1 MSTPPTTYTVHAR
14 STGEVAEVIAADE
27 AIGIDARWGAEPAGL
42 PGPAELLAAAFAA
55 CLLKNL
61 ERSRSMLSFSY
72 EHAEVRVVAHRQDAP
87 PKFVGISYELTI
99 ATDESER
106 RVELVHRNL
115 QKFGTVYNTL
125 AAVCDV
131 HGDVVAAR
139 RAPRGD

>member
-1 MSTPPTTYTVHAR
+1 MSTAPTTYTVHAR

-27 AIGIDARWGAEPAGL
+27 VIAIDARWGAEPAGL
-42 PGPAELLAAAFAA
+42 PGPAELLAAAFSA

-72 EHAEVRVVAHRQDAP
+72 EHAEARVVAHRQDAP

-99 ATDESER
+99 ATDEPER

-131 HGDVVAAR
+131 RGTVTAVPIGAR
-139 RAPRGD
+139 D

>member
-1 MSTPPTTYTVHAR
+1 MSAPPTTYTVHAR
-14 STGEVAEVIAADE
+14 STGETAEVIAADE
-27 AIGIDARWGAEPAGL
+27 AIAIDARWGAEPAGL
-42 PGPAELLAAAFAA
+42 PGPAELLAAAFSA

-72 EHAEVRVVAHRQDAP
+72 EHAEVRVVAHRQDTP

-99 ATDESER
+99 ATDEPER

-115 QKFGTVYNTL
+115 QKYGTVYNTL

-131 HGDVVAAR
+131 
-139 RAPRGD
+139 RGTVIAVPTGVRG